1 MVDVSE
7 LRDRLAGTVLEHSD
21 PGFREELAG
30 WVTTVD
36 QNPDIVVGAASESDI
51 VDAVR
56 FARERG
62 LSVDILATG
71 HGAEVPS
78 GADLIITTRRL
89 IDIEI
94 DPTTQIATLGA
105 GVRWREVV
113 AVAAP
118 YGLTPIAGASTSVGA
133 VGFLLGGGL
142 GPLARSHGYASD
154 YVRGFT
160 VVTGT
165 GELLSI
171 DATNNP
177 DLFWALRGGKVRL
190 GVVTQVRVELV
201 ALRTLYGGSLLFDAE
216 SIAPALR
223 GWVGY
228 TATAPADVS
237 TSVAVMRLPDIP
249 QVPEPIRGR
258 IMLSLRFAYAGDAT
272 DGAQLATPLRS
283 LGPVF
288 LDTIGEIPATAI
300 DTIHNDPDKPGPGWV
315 HGRMLTSIDQ
325 TFADTLLGLV
335 GAEQQVPFVVA
346 EVRHLGAATR
356 HDVEGGSAVGGRD
369 AGFTFTLIGVPDPS
383 LFADVLPR
391 AAQHIVDALSPWMS
405 PITNANFASHR
416 TVDDPPS
423 AAWPPHIAA
432 RLDTIRH
439 QFDPDGV
446 FVPSVFA

>member
-7 LRDRLAGTVLEHSD
+7 LRNRLAGTVLEHSD

-30 WVTTVD
+30 WVTSVE
-36 QNPDIVVGAASESDI
+36 QNPDIVIGAASESD
-51 VDAVR
+51 VLDAVR
-56 FARERG
+56 FARDNG
-62 LSVDILATG
+62 LSVDVLSTG
-71 HGAEVPS
+71 HGAEIPS
-78 GADLIITTRRL
+78 AADLIITTRRL

-94 DPTTQIATLGA
+94 DPTTHIATLGA

-165 GELLSI
+165 GELLTV
-171 DATNNP
+171 DATSNP
-177 DLFWALRGGKVRL
+177 DLFWALRGGKTRL

-201 ALRTLYGGSLLFDAE
+201 ELRTLYGGSLLFNAE
-216 SIAPALR
+216 AIAPVLR
-223 GWVGY
+223 GWVDY
-228 TATAPADVS
+228 TASAPAEVT
-237 TSVAVMRLPDIP
+237 TSVGIMRLPDFP
-249 QVPEPIRGR
+249 DVPEPLRGHTV
-258 IMLSLRFAYAGDAT
+258 IALRFAYAGDAAN
-272 DGAQLATPLRS
+272 GQRLAAPLRA
-283 LGPVF
+283 LAPVL
-288 LDTIGEIPATAI
+288 LDFVSEIPATAI
-300 DTIHNDPDKPGPGWV
+300 ETIHNDPDEPGPGWV

-325 TFADTLLGLV
+325 NFTDTLLGLV
-335 GAEQQVPFVVA
+335 GAEQQVPFVVV
-346 EVRHLGAATR
+346 EVRHLGEATR
-356 HDVEGGSAVGGRD
+356 RDVEGGSAVGGRD

-405 PITNANFASHR
+405 GITNANFASHR

-423 AAWPPHIAA
+423 PAWPPDIAA